1 MWQYKKTLLV
11 ISNNYQDLWGMQ
23 VMEAKLKIAHKE
35 HKLTKIKQ
43 SLNTDTDL
51 DTQT

>member
-1 MWQYKKTLLV
+1 MSDIFCRVPCFVAVQKNPVGYK
-11 ISNNYQDLWGMQ
+11 QQ
-23 VMEAKLKIAHKE
+23 LKIAHKE